1 MEVSQHILTIAR
13 TAREASRSVASLTT
27 AQKNRVLRGIA
38 RLLAEKKSL
47 LQTENAKDVAAARSQ
62 QQPAA
67 FIERLTLS
75 GGGA

>member
-47 LQTENAKDVAAARSQ
+47 LQTENAKDVAAARGQ

-67 FIERLTLS
+67 FIERLTLIRRR
-75 GGGA
+75 A